1 MQVFDR
7 YGRGSN
13 IVKRNLLIKTGL
25 WHFSHGISLM
35 FYLFSPHLA
44 VLMYTSAKPVKITS
58 SAAHFSMNVGF
69 EIYESPIKKLYTN
82 ITTSDAIDISG
93 RI

>member
-25 WHFSHGISLM
+25 WHFSHCILNVY
-35 FYLFSPHLA
+35 FFSPHLA